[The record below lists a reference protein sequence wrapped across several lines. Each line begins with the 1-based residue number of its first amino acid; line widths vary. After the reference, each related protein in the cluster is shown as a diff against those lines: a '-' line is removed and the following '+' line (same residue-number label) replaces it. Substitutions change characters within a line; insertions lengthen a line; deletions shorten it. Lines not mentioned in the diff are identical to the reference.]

1 MRILRTTMANG
12 AFSLLTGML
21 FLNMSFFLAEVSVLK
36 MGKNKPLFENI
47 SKILSGTSAE
57 DEQDA
62 FGSTS
67 DEDTFENEV
76 DLLLTYS
83 TYAPLARILTAQ
95 GNVNIWK
102 QGIPLIGIFEID
114 SPPPEA

>member
-1 MRILRTTMANG
+1 MRMLRTTLVNG

-21 FLNMSFFLAEVSVLK
+21 FLNMSFFLAEVSALK
-36 MGKNKPLFENI
+36 MGKNKQLFENI
-47 SKILSGTSAE
+47 SRLLSGTSAE
-57 DEQDA
+57 EEQDA
-62 FGSTS
+62 FASAS

-83 TYAPLARILTAQ
+83 TYPPLAQILTPRHD
-95 GNVNIWK
+95 VNIWK